1 VASQLKCLRNL
12 HQFTIL
18 VQCRSNDK
26 KMTKLKKPQNPQSPQ
41 NPRLPQNPQSPRLP
55 QNPQSPRLPRN
66 SALFMMLL
74 MLSLILAD
82 QFTKLCAIKFLP
94 QPSQPI
100 KILGDFLTFEK
111 SLNSGIAFGL
121 QIHPQVILILS
132 VIIILFVL
140 KIAKAEL
147 NFALQSTKWAFA
159 LILSGALGNILDR
172 LTRGEVVDFIAFNF
186 WPSFNLAD
194 AFIVVGVAIVLLFHK
209 RILRRRV

>member
-1 VASQLKCLRNL
+1 
-12 HQFTIL
+12 
-18 VQCRSNDK
+18 
-26 KMTKLKKPQNPQSPQ
+26 MTKLRKPQNQ
-41 NPRLPQNPQSPRLP
+41 RLQQ
-55 QNPQSPRLPRN
+55 N
-66 SALFMMLL
+66 SALFITLL
-74 MLSLILAD
+74 TLSLILAD

-94 QPSQPI
+94 GPLEPSSSV
-100 KILGDFLTFEK
+100 KILGDFLVFEK

-132 VIIILFVL
+132 AIIILFVL

-172 LTRGEVVDFIAFNF
+172 LTRGEVVDFVAFNF

-194 AFIVVGVAIVLLFHK
+194 AFIVVGVAMVLIFHK
-209 RILRRRV
+209 RILKPSS